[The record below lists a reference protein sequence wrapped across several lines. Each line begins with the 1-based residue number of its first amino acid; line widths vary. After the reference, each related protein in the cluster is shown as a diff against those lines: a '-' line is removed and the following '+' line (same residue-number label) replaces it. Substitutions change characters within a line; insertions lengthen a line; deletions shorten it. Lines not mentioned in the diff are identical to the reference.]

1 MPCPPQQGLADRL
14 AWGWSRG
21 CLSVPCGCAAGGRLR
36 ACSIAVGVL
45 RGAWAPWPSSGTLG
59 WVGGHSICKS
69 HDAEDG
75 DSGRGPGI
83 LPAWP
88 WRGRGQWEVVVGGPQ
103 APRNP
108 GQLQRVRVW
117 GSFHHWPR
125 TPAAALSYLLRQPSP
140 ARCGSPWNWLPGAPL
155 SGVPR
160 VPAPGG
166 PAGARPLPV
175 RSSSWSSL
183 TALPWAWVPPACG
196 ETGAGSLL
204 LDGEAQ
210 AGEGGVSESPKQPLP
225 AFEESH
231 VEDGRVGVDELEQ
244 ESLED
249 QPLLEALLRLWNL

>member
-1 MPCPPQQGLADRL
+1 MPGHLGPAPGPWD
-14 AWGWSRG
+14 GWVATAFVNRMM
-21 CLSVPCGCAAGGRLR
+21 LR
-36 ACSIAVGVL
+36 METLGGVL
-45 RGAWAPWPSSGTLG
+45 GSYRPGP
-59 WVGGHSICKS
+59 GGG
-69 HDAEDG
+69 G
-75 DSGRGPGI
+75 DSGKLWWVGHRPLEIQDSSRGSGCGVHSTTGPEHQQ
-83 LPAWP
+83 LP
-88 WRGRGQWEVVVGGPQ
+88 
-103 APRNP
+103 
-108 GQLQRVRVW
+108 
-117 GSFHHWPR
+117 FH
-125 TPAAALSYLLRQPSP
+125 TFS
-140 ARCGSPWNWLPGAPL
+140 GSPHLPGVGAPGTGCLEPLL